1 VVPVVSAERAIA
13 GFDSA
18 SAMVR
23 ILGAALHGREAP
35 LLAQFPAALEP
46 QLDWLTRSAER
57 LPKEPLQAIYRW
69 SGWLDAVP
77 ARRLRQVR
85 AEQLANW
92 VVSHYPRRRYPVVF
106 AGSSNGAMT
115 HLAAALGA
123 PWLPQ
128 TLLLAVRTG
137 GLDPDDPATDMRA
150 MTSVGQDL
158 VAANPALELH
168 HMHDPVQDRLMIAR
182 MAYFRVK
189 FLRLPQTYRT
199 FLAQCLE
206 PGGTLVLVDCALRW
220 PVTTVADRH
229 LFQFGAPGGATQ
241 CEFFEGGPR
250 VAGFLRQNGSDRD
263 RWQPPEPDTVG
274 PEAEWGFAEPL
285 AADLTSAA
293 AGLGRTVGRLRLDQP
308 EDASPLIAGLFRHW
322 YGERGLPTGRLLV
335 SSFLIMDPV
344 LTMRTGQVP
353 YWALFGSRPS
363 VDRLTDYLSATPPYD
378 DIRLTVFPHGM
389 DSIGLAGIGEWQQ
402 MLGHAR
408 RHGQLLAIEPDHY
421 PRHFRA
427 LTGFHRELS
436 KLPRIPAGPPLAWDA
451 ARQYLASHAPVH
463 KVSFHID
470 HS

>member
-1 VVPVVSAERAIA
+1 MTSAGRAIA

-23 ILGAALHGREAP
+23 VLGSALHGREAP
-35 LLAQFPAALEP
+35 LLAQFPAALEQ
-46 QLDWLTRSAER
+46 QLDWFAREAER

-85 AEQLANW
+85 AEQLAEW
-92 VVSHYPRRRYPVVF
+92 VVGHYPQRRYPVVF
-106 AGSSNGAMT
+106 AGSANGAMT
-115 HLAAALGA
+115 HLAAALGV

-137 GLDPDDPATDMRA
+137 GLDPDDPAADMDA
-150 MTSVGQDL
+150 MTPVGRDL
-158 VAANPALELH
+158 LAANPGLALH

-189 FLRLPQTYRT
+189 FLRLPQAYRA
-199 FLAQCLE
+199 FLARCLE
-206 PGGTLVLVDCALRW
+206 PGGTVVLVDCSLTW
-220 PVTTVADRH
+220 PVVKVADRH

-241 CEFFEGGPR
+241 HEFFEGGPR
-250 VAGFLRQNGSDRD
+250 VAEYLRENGSDRK
-263 RWQPPEPDTVG
+263 RWQPPEPGADC

-285 AADLTSAA
+285 AADLATAA
-293 AGLGRTVGRLRLDQP
+293 AEQGLTVDRLCLGQP
-308 EDASPLIAGLFRHW
+308 EDVSPLIAELFRHW
-322 YGERGLPTGRLLV
+322 YAERGLSTGQLLV
-335 SSFLIMDPV
+335 SSFLLMDPM
-344 LTMRTGQVP
+344 LAMRTGRVP

-363 VDRLTDYLSATPPYD
+363 LDRLAGYLSGTPAYD

-408 RHGQLLAIEPDHY
+408 QRGQLLAIEPDHY

-436 KLPRIPAGPPLAWDA
+436 KLPRTPATPPLGWDS
-451 ARQYLASHAPVH
+451 ARHYLASHAAAH
-463 KVSFHID
+463 NVSLRVD
-470 HS
+470 HP